1 MPLLA
6 DYAITPD
13 VFDVTSY
20 SSDEVCAA
28 RLETIREAMLTEGLV
43 RNLQDGEWSRLFRPG
58 DRSWHRRGTEL
69 VKKLSQQGRLIR
81 HGPALADSPRD
92 DPGWCAEALASHD
105 ALPLAGGVIV
115 TGLVKKAF
123 AAEAMVSSI
132 DRLSSAPWWA
142 ARSSSVT
149 LQRTTADY
157 LKHLEPVLR
166 CSNSI
171 LFIDP
176 HLDPARRGYRDIGA
190 LLARSGNRSPAPR
203 IEIHRVCYEGSG
215 PGRHFPLEGD
225 STYFERR
232 FRDGLG
238 KPLRAAGSPC
248 RGLHLGRL
256 PRPVSDQQPGGHL
269 AAERLRYR
277 RRPQGHAVDPP
288 RQNRPRRRST
298 RVRRGERTAHPAR
311 KIHHPVE
318 AGRYLRTLPR

>member
-81 HGPALADSPRD
+81 HRPALADSPRD
-92 DPGWCAEALASHD
+92 DRGWCAEALASHN
-105 ALPLAGGVIV
+105 ARPLSGGVIV
-115 TGLVKKAF
+115 TGPVKERYTDEPLV
-123 AAEAMVSSI
+123 SRI

-142 ARSSSVT
+142 ARSSSVK
-149 LQRTTADY
+149 LQRTMADY
-157 LKHLEPVLR
+157 LNHLDPILR

-171 LFIDP
+171 SFIDP
-176 HLDPARRGYRDIGA
+176 HLDPDPERGYRNFDA
-190 LLARSGNRSPAPR
+190 LLTRAGKRKPAPR

-232 FRDGLG
+232 FRDG
-238 KPLRAAGSPC
+238 
-248 RGLHLGRL
+248 
-256 PRPVSDQQPGGHL
+256 
-269 AAERLRYR
+269 
-277 RRPQGHAVDPP
+277 
-288 RQNRPRRRST
+288 
-298 RVRRGERTAHPAR
+298 AR
-311 KIHHPVE
+311 
-318 AGRYLRTLPR
+318 